1 MARHLDRP
9 TTPIDDLQMPRT
21 NVRVL
26 HGEEELTEALARA
39 AEGAKRLHERLQ
51 ARAARDTWMA
61 EHTGQALGWLRFVRA
76 KSEDRATLVVAA
88 PADRP
93 QRRQSSP
100 AA

>member
-9 TTPIDDLQMPRT
+9 TVPVDDLQMPRT

-26 HGEEELTEALARA
+26 HGEEELTEALVRA
-39 AEGAKRLHERLQ
+39 ADGAKRLHERLQ
-51 ARAARDTWMA
+51 ARAARDAWMA
-61 EHTGQALGWLRFVRA
+61 EHNGQALGWLRFVSGTR
-76 KSEDRATLVVAA
+76 EDRAALVLAA
-88 PADRP
+88 SADRP